1 MNAMTYTMDWVA
13 KHFDIENH
21 NWTFP
26 VYNDLLDEIFTLRSS
41 IVPTLPDEIKWERYK
56 KLATMM
62 ANYDTEVA
70 LASL

>member
-1 MNAMTYTMDWVA
+1 MNAMTYTMDWCI
-13 KHFDIENH
+13 KYFDIEKQ

-26 VYNDLLDEIFTLRSS
+26 VYNDLLDEIFALRSS
-41 IVPTLPDEIKWERYK
+41 MEPTLPDEIKMEAYK